1 MDNYRD
7 KLMNWK
13 PDMPGFTS
21 DDKIL
26 AVGLQCRSKR
36 FPLADVIAWL
46 GAPDKASG
54 NAASGQLLYFYPGP
68 NQVAT
73 DDEVAYMF
81 DVLDGKVVDFGSIA
95 RYRNNAIRPDGKTH
109 FNILDTMVEFYE
121 ADFK

>member
-1 MDNYRD
+1 
-7 KLMNWK
+7 MNWK
-13 PDMPGFTS
+13 PDMPGFS
-21 DDKIL
+21 RDDRIL

-54 NAASGQLLYFYPGP
+54 NCASGQLLYFYPGP
-68 NQVAT
+68 NQVAP

-81 DVLDGKVVDFGSIA
+81 DVLDGNVVGFGSIA
-95 RYRNNAIRPDGKTH
+95 RYRNNAIQPDGKTH
-109 FNILDTMVEFYE
+109 FNIIDIIDDFNE